1 MTVAAGLN
9 RRTRNRLMREIGR
22 HYRCCAAKKPE
33 RVHHHSFITLRHE
46 LGDPLG
52 VRLPKNG
59 DGVPI
64 PGAMQL
70 GVGFARDARSQ
81 FPALLVSLCATLQSC
96 SHSENP

>member
-46 LGDPLG
+46 LGDPLE
-52 VRLPKNG
+52 VRFPKNG

-70 GVGFARDARSQ
+70 GVGRALAVPCLARI
-81 FPALLVSLCATLQSC
+81 ALRDSPKLQ
-96 SHSENP
+96 P